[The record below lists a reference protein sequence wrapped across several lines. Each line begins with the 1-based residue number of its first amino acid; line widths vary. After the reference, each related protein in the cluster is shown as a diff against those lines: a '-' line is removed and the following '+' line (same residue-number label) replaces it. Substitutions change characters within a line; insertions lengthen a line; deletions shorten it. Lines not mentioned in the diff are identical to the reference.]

1 MGIWSGYETAARAF
15 LFIGLGCGL
24 APACHA
30 EDRVAITPRVVSHR
44 KISPNPAIRVDIKLT
59 LIPVTV
65 TNSLGAPYPGLPQ
78 SAFRL
83 LEDGVEQQ
91 LKSFAS
97 EDGPVSLGVVF
108 DASRSMTGK
117 LDQSRAAV
125 SRFFRTATAG
135 DEFFLIEFN
144 DTPRILCDFTTDTEE
159 IEKKLVDIKP
169 KNWTALFDSVYM
181 AIQQMRHAKNP
192 RKALLILSDGGDNNS
207 RYTESEMKN
216 LVREADVSIYSIG
229 LLGGGFVRRHAQLL
243 RQLSEETGGHFYQVD
258 KMADL
263 PDAVAQVSAALRQ
276 QYLLGYSSTNPEN
289 DGMYR
294 KIEVRLNPE
303 INPLRLRASWRTG
316 YYAPAAW

>member
-1 MGIWSGYETAARAF
+1 MGIWSGYETATRAF
-15 LFIGLGCGL
+15 LSIGLACTL
-24 APACHA
+24 ASWCRA
-30 EDRVAITPRVVSHR
+30 EDRVAITPRVASHR
-44 KISPNPAIRVDIKLT
+44 KPGPDPAIRVDIKLT

-65 TNSLGAPYPGLPQ
+65 TDALGAPYSGLPQ

-108 DASRSMTGK
+108 DASRSMSGK

-125 SRFFRTATAG
+125 SQFFRTATAG

-144 DTPRILCDFTTDTEE
+144 DTPHILCDFTTDTEE

-181 AIQQMRHAKNP
+181 AIQQMRHAKNA

-229 LLGGGFVRRHAQLL
+229 LLGGGFVKRHAQLL

-276 QYLLGYSSTNPEN
+276 QYLLGYSSTNQEN

-294 KIEVRLNPE
+294 KIEVRLKPE
-303 INPLRLRASWRTG
+303 INPLRLRTSWRTG